1 MADEAS
7 GKTLDITLL
16 VLADELIDMVLSYSF
31 IDHRDLCRC
40 AKVCKR
46 LNVIATGNELWKK
59 KALSR
64 WNVWKTI
71 PNENWMI
78 VFRHRLSMENKVRLA
93 LQATALKHHNKI
105 EVCKKDLDGFVRL
118 KNEEPSLCCYVED
131 ALCEILQEDVC
142 KANLTHRYYAKK
154 VQSHLKIHQLKSEW
168 ETYLALPDGQKQLEK
183 GAMLIVRWI
192 LNEDDIDEQVI
203 FSELDNIAQMVQE
216 SLCGNDS
223 SIRIAVPSTMEERI
237 ARTDAAN
244 PVVIH
249 PAACLRLLNSLKH
262 VLYQQLHF
270 KGNVDEYYKKEN
282 SLLHE
287 VLKNR
292 YGNPITLSI
301 LFIAVAKRLGVSLE
315 PVNFPSHFLVRWKAN
330 QDPEAADST
339 AFKYIDCF
347 NGGRFLSEE
356 QCLEMLY
363 MGNLGFN
370 SHGFFEKAT
379 PRQVF
384 IRMVANIINSY
395 RTSGQQDNSR
405 LLGLHSALNLALFLD
420 PKDEGS
426 RFLLARIQVHLE
438 IDLEEAIKSC
448 QELLNSGTS
457 IDREVVES
465 MLERATLKKAKEGLE
480 DNTQKLRSDPR
491 NSEVR
496 FKVGM
501 VMRHKLYN
509 YGCVIFGWDPVCKMD
524 ELWIQ
529 QMGVDNLTGGRNQP
543 FYNVLGDDCTQ
554 RYAAQVNLGEDANQ
568 PFNPHPQIGK
578 FFKHFNG
585 TWYTPNESLQ
595 QHYPEDVEDADG

>member
-7 GKTLDITLL
+7 EKTLDITLL
-16 VLADELIDMVLSYSF
+16 VLADELIDIVLSYSF

-105 EVCKKDLDGFVRL
+105 EVCKKDLDGFQGKSV
-118 KNEEPSLCCYVED
+118 PQILC
-131 ALCEILQEDVC
+131 
-142 KANLTHRYYAKK
+142 K
-154 VQSHLKIHQLKSEW
+154 
-168 ETYLALPDGQKQLEK
+168 K

-192 LNEDDIDEQVI
+192 LNEDDIDEQVT

-216 SLCGNDS
+216 RLCGYDS
-223 SIRIAVPSTMEERI
+223 SIRIAVRSAMEERI
-237 ARTDAAN
+237 PRTDAAN
-244 PVVIH
+244 PVVTH

-363 MGNLGFN
+363 MGNLGFD
-370 SHGFFEKAT
+370 SYGFFEKAT

-395 RTSGQQDNSR
+395 RTSEQQDNR

-420 PKDEGS
+420 PKDEGN
-426 RFLLARIQVHLE
+426 RFLLVRIQVHLE

-501 VMRHKLYN
+501 
-509 YGCVIFGWDPVCKMD
+509 
-524 ELWIQ
+524 
-529 QMGVDNLTGGRNQP
+529 MGVDNLTGGRNQP

-554 RYAAQVNLGEDANQ
+554 RYAAQVNLREDANQ

-578 FFKHFNG
+578 FFKHFSG